1 MSFLSWA
8 RRNNQGGTV
17 EFSAP
22 DCCQGRL
29 LFKEVRWFLKKRICA
44 GAAVLCLAAILLLSG
59 CSKAQPLPDGM
70 DEESTGAAAREIVA
84 LLLDG
89 DYQAVVDAF
98 RPDLR
103 EEYSV
108 TAGLIEEMMD
118 SVSDAGAYVETTK
131 TLVLGG
137 SSKSFDEPYAAAAV
151 YCEHESKDVIY
162 EISLDTDMNV
172 IGLQL
177 KEKKQ
182 FKFGF

>member
-1 MSFLSWA
+1 M
-8 RRNNQGGTV
+8 
-17 EFSAP
+17 
-22 DCCQGRL
+22 
-29 LFKEVRWFLKKRICA
+29 KRVMQVVL
-44 GAAVLCLAAILLLSG
+44 AVLCLAAILLLSG

-98 RPDLR
+98 RSDLR

-108 TAGLIEEMMD
+108 NADTVRDVMD
-118 SVSDAGAYVETTK
+118 AASGAGAYVKTTK

-137 SSKSFDEPYAAAAV
+137 ANKSFGEPYAAVAV

-162 EISLDTDMNV
+162 EVSLDTNLHV
-172 IGLQL
+172 IGLQV
-177 KEKKQ
+177 KQ
-182 FKFGF
+182 K